1 MREDGH
7 ISRAGRQVRETVV
20 AVFVCRI
27 VPVIED
33 MDCAKLSV
41 EHASNTK
48 NEKIFFMA

>member
-1 MREDGH
+1 L
-7 ISRAGRQVRETVV
+7 ISVTVTPGIEVPV
-20 AVFVCRI
+20 ASVT